1 MNGKNLKEKL
11 QADGV
16 NLSALARKMGY
27 ATDQNLHSV
36 LGAKDVRSG
45 LIEDLAK
52 VLNKPIGWFYEEE
65 ASSTF
70 ENNGVDACEANDMD
84 IKKFR
89 ETNDIRQIELADYL
103 GVSKGYL
110 CNVEAGRVKLSREN
124 KKKLLNNPNG
134 WDTSMLIGNVTANAS
149 NHSSASVSI
158 GSTEADNMR
167 KEIERLNTLLEEE
180 KKRSAQYW
188 EIIQKL
194 MSKWNPGI

>member
-65 ASSTF
+65 ASSTP
-70 ENNGVDACEANDMD
+70 EDNGVVACEANDTASNVRTPAN
-84 IKKFR
+84 R
-89 ETNDIRQIELADYL
+89 EDALRNDIEYL
-103 GVSKGYL
+103 
-110 CNVEAGRVKLSREN
+110 
-124 KKKLLNNPNG
+124 KKLL
-134 WDTSMLIGNVTANAS
+134 D
-149 NHSSASVSI
+149 
-158 GSTEADNMR
+158 E
-167 KEIERLNTLLEEE
+167 ER
-180 KKRSAQYW
+180 KRSAQYW
-188 EIIQKL
+188 EMIQKL

>member
-11 QADGV
+11 RADGV

-52 VLNKPIGWFYEEE
+52 VLNKPISWFYEEE
-65 ASSTF
+65 TSSTL
-70 ENNGVDACEANDMD
+70 ENNGVAACEANDMD

-134 WDTSMLIGNVTANAS
+134 WNVSSLTAANDTAS
-149 NHSSASVSI
+149 NVGTPANR
-158 GSTEADNMR
+158 EDALRND
-167 KEIERLNTLLEEE
+167 IEYLKKLLDEER
-180 KKRSAQYW
+180 KRSAQYW
-188 EIIQKL
+188 EMIQKL
-194 MSKWNPGI
+194 MTKWNLGI

>member
-52 VLNKPIGWFYEEE
+52 VLNKPISWFYEEE
-65 ASSTF
+65 TSSTL
-70 ENNGVDACEANDMD
+70 ENNGVAACEANDMD

-134 WDTSMLIGNVTANAS
+134 WNVSSLTAANDTSSNVGTPAKREDALRN
-149 NHSSASVSI
+149 
-158 GSTEADNMR
+158 D
-167 KEIERLNTLLEEE
+167 IEYLKKLLDEER
-180 KKRSAQYW
+180 KRSAQYW
-188 EIIQKL
+188 EMIQKL
-194 MSKWNPGI
+194 MTKWNLGI

>member
-65 ASSTF
+65 ASSTP
-70 ENNGVDACEANDMD
+70 EDNGVVACEANAPASNVGTPAT
-84 IKKFR
+84 R
-89 ETNDIRQIELADYL
+89 ENDLLAMCDALRNDIEYL
-103 GVSKGYL
+103 
-110 CNVEAGRVKLSREN
+110 
-124 KKKLLNNPNG
+124 KKLL
-134 WDTSMLIGNVTANAS
+134 D
-149 NHSSASVSI
+149 
-158 GSTEADNMR
+158 E
-167 KEIERLNTLLEEE
+167 ER
-180 KKRSAQYW
+180 KRSAQYW
-188 EIIQKL
+188 EMIQKL
-194 MSKWNPGI
+194 MTKWNLGI

>member
-52 VLNKPIGWFYEEE
+52 VLNKPIGWFYGEE
-65 ASSTF
+65 ASSTL
-70 ENNGVDACEANDMD
+70 ENNSVAACEANDTASNVGTPAN
-84 IKKFR
+84 R
-89 ETNDIRQIELADYL
+89 EDALRNDIEYL
-103 GVSKGYL
+103 
-110 CNVEAGRVKLSREN
+110 
-124 KKKLLNNPNG
+124 KKLL
-134 WDTSMLIGNVTANAS
+134 D
-149 NHSSASVSI
+149 
-158 GSTEADNMR
+158 E
-167 KEIERLNTLLEEE
+167 ER
-180 KKRSAQYW
+180 KRSAQYW
-188 EIIQKL
+188 ETIQKL